1 MMRSSALRVARTLRR
16 QHMPVTEIRAIITT
30 SDPELIG
37 RYLELHR
44 ERLEERLAEQRDDLA
59 ALDDVLGPSVQKGF
73 HTGRDREGL
82 SRCTNGSNPSS
93 PLSSAPG

>member
-1 MMRSSALRVARTLRR
+1 
-16 QHMPVTEIRAIITT
+16 MPVTEIRAIITT

-44 ERLEERLAEQRDDLA
+44 ERLEERLAQQRDDLA
-59 ALDDVLGPSVQKGF
+59 ALDAVISASTRKGF
-73 HTGRDREGL
+73 GTRRDREPL
-82 SRCTNGSNPSS
+82 YRCTNGSNPSS